1 MINIQNFLF
10 YQKNSTVNRRTVPV
24 FQALPTSI
32 SRISTGTTV
41 EIDNN
46 GGYEY
51 FEGADED
58 PIAVPKVD
66 LMGHT
71 VEELAVAAN
80 VSVSTIRKAIYLR
93 EQQLYQ
99 EKKAELNANKKRE
112 YLRSS
117 STTTTTT
124 TTTQRPSTTMRPR
137 LMSKVSS
144 QLSNLTIFL

>member
-1 MINIQNFLF
+1 M
-10 YQKNSTVNRRTVPV
+10 
-24 FQALPTSI
+24 PTSI
-32 SRISTGTTV
+32 SRISSGSTS
-41 EIDNN
+41 EINNN

-58 PIAVPKVD
+58 PIPVPKVD

-80 VSVSTIRKAIYLR
+80 VSVSTIRRAIYLR

-99 EKKAELNANKKRE
+99 DKKAELNAIKKRE

-124 TTTQRPSTTMRPR
+124 TTVITTTARPSTTMKPR
-137 LMSKVSS
+137 LVSKVSFHS
-144 QLSNLTIFL
+144 SNLICINVLLSR